1 MKLYT
6 LIHLPINHVFR
17 YFLLADPRQPFLGL
31 PTQEQNLFVKI
42 IDGIGLGVVFEDEL
56 WVQGY
61 ELEEDAEEGV
71 GVADEGLADQTE
83 NWLVF

>member
-1 MKLYT
+1 M
-6 LIHLPINHVFR
+6 
-17 YFLLADPRQPFLGL
+17 
-31 PTQEQNLFVKI
+31 
-42 IDGIGLGVVFEDEL
+42 
-56 WVQGY
+56 QGY